1 MFFMSGEIF
10 MVKLCFVFMV
20 VMLFTTMSAADT
32 FRRVLTNVEKN
43 MYVPSLELSSKEIT
57 PDCPQSWTINKY
69 ILHGGKQEG
78 VEIIEV
84 DTGKLRFRIVPT
96 RGMSVL
102 DVALADIRLGWD
114 SPVKGLVHPH
124 YVNLESRNG
133 LGWLYGFN
141 EWMVRGGLEFFGAP
155 GPDEFVDNKGNKN
168 TMNLT
173 LHGLIGNQPAS
184 EVEILIEK
192 EATYRIRIRGRV
204 DEACLHGPKLE
215 IWTEI
220 STIPGSAEF
229 QISDTI
235 TNHSTTEQ
243 EFGILYHGNYGPP
256 ILEKGA
262 KFVTPAKQVTPINDH
277 AATDVNRYDVYR
289 APTPGFAEQVYCLEM
304 WADENDRTKVMLQN
318 AAGDKAIAFAYSVK
332 ELPYFTQWKNPVA
345 LEDGYVTGL
354 EPGTGYPRNRGVER
368 PHGRVPKLA
377 PHENRSFTM
386 DFTILKGKEQVSAVH
401 KEIQA
406 IQGGRETKM
415 SEEPLP

>member
-1 MFFMSGEIF
+1 
-10 MVKLCFVFMV
+10 MVKFWFIFMV
-20 VMLFTTMSAADT
+20 VMLFTTMSAADM
-32 FRRVLTNVEKN
+32 FRQVLTNVEKN
-43 MYVPSLELSSKEIT
+43 IYVPNLELKSKEIT
-57 PDCPQSWTINKY
+57 PDCPQAWAIHKY

-78 VEIIEV
+78 VEVIEV
-84 DTGKLRFRIVPT
+84 DAGTLRLRVVPT

-102 DVALADIRLGWD
+102 DVAMADIRLGWD

-124 YVNLESRNG
+124 YVNLENRNG

-141 EWMVRGGLEFFGAP
+141 EWMVRCGLEFFGAP
-155 GPDEFVDNKGNKN
+155 GLDEVVDNKGNKS

-184 EVEILIEK
+184 EVEILIEN
-192 EATYRIRIRGRV
+192 EAPYRIRIRGRV

-220 STIPGSAEF
+220 SVIPGSAEF

-235 TNHSTTEQ
+235 TNRSATEQ
-243 EFGILYHGNYGPP
+243 EFGILYHSNYGPP
-256 ILEKGA
+256 ILEKGS

-304 WADENDRTKVMLQN
+304 WADKNNRTKVMLQN
-318 AAGDKAIAFAYSVK
+318 AAGDKALAIAYSVK

-354 EPGTGYPRNRGVER
+354 EPGTGFPRNRGVER
-368 PHGRVPKLA
+368 PKERVPKLA
-377 PHENRSFTM
+377 PHESRSFTM
-386 DFTILKGKEQVSAVH
+386 DFTILKGKEQISAVH
-401 KEIQA
+401 NEIQN
-406 IQGGRETKM
+406 IQGGRATKM
-415 SEEPLP
+415 DKEPLP